1 MHIAYQSF
9 GPATN
14 TAYVGA
20 LSEQLVRIGARQSVR
35 FDLKTVGGARIGAKQ
50 HRSLQHLD
58 IATLTRHAYDY
69 GGSYDAVVLG
79 NIQDP
84 GLVECRQLLE
94 CPVVGLLEGTLA
106 LTQPFGSS
114 VALVLTHRRVERT
127 VSELV
132 DAYGMRT
139 RIHSI
144 TNIDSD
150 LSAIS
155 HGFAEIDGAAARAIE
170 AFVLTAQAALYD
182 GADLVVPAA
191 GLLAALV
198 DKARQSPSDFPDLV
212 ELTDSGEVLCPVEAA
227 CAYAVGVAGLAG
239 SGQKVSR
246 RGVYEQPDR
255 REIDA
260 YFEAVDRLSAGPDLH
275 LA

>member
-1 MHIAYQSF
+1 MRIAYQSF

-14 TAYVGA
+14 TAYLGA
-20 LSEQLVRIGARQSVR
+20 LSEQLGRIGARQSAKI
-35 FDLKTVGGARIGAKQ
+35 DLKTVSGARIGAKQ
-50 HRSLQHLD
+50 YRSLQHLD
-58 IATLTRHAYDY
+58 IAMITRHAYVY
-69 GGSYDAVVLG
+69 GSSYDAVVLG

-84 GLVECRQLLE
+84 GLVECRQLLD

-106 LTQPFGSS
+106 LTQPFGST
-114 VALVLTHRRVERT
+114 VALVLTHRRVQRT
-127 VSELV
+127 VNDLI

-144 TNIDSD
+144 TTIDAD

-155 HGFAEIDGAAARAIE
+155 DGFVEIDGAAARAIE

-198 DKARQSPSDFPDLV
+198 EKAKQSPSDFPDLV
-212 ELTDSGEVLCPVEAA
+212 ELTTSGEVLCPVEAA
-227 CAYAVGVAGLAG
+227 CAYAVGAAALAG

-246 RGVYEQPDR
+246 RGAYERPDL

-260 YFEAVDRLSAGPDLH
+260 YFESVARLSAGPDLH